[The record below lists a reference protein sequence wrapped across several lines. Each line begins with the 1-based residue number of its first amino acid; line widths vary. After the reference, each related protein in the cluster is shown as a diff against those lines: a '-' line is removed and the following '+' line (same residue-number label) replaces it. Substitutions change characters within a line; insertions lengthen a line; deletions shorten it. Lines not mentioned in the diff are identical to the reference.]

1 MNDLAG
7 LHQRLATIQEEKSDS
22 QADFARQLDESP
34 QTVSNHLRGRTQS
47 IPADFLYKVVDVF
60 SDVDAR
66 WLLTGES
73 KPTVPEDERT
83 TALESQATMFRE
95 ALDLPPGTDVGETV
109 HVPIYEGKLGAG
121 NGGGPSDRIVG
132 FGHFL
137 RRWLHQVLG
146 LNPDRA
152 FMAEVRGHSMKD
164 LLLDRDLAVG
174 ETCEEIRGDGI
185 YAFHWLG
192 DLYVKHV
199 HRAEPEELHLISENN
214 SFDTKTVTAD
224 DADSFHLIGQVK
236 GKLTRPDS

>member
-1 MNDLAG
+1 MFTDQG
-7 LHQRLATIQEEKSDS
+7 EETK
-22 QADFARQLDESP
+22 
-34 QTVSNHLRGRTQS
+34 
-47 IPADFLYKVVDVF
+47 
-60 SDVDAR
+60 
-66 WLLTGES
+66 
-73 KPTVPEDERT
+73 
-83 TALESQATMFRE
+83 ALESQATMFRE

-132 FGHFL
+132 FGQFL
-137 RRWLHQVLG
+137 RLWLHQVLG

-192 DLYVKHV
+192 DLYVKHI
-199 HRAEPEELHLISENN
+199 HSAGPEELHLISENN
-214 SFDTKTVTAD
+214 SFDTKTVTAN